1 MRGWLFDVYPDYDKN
16 RMVCW
21 LKTESGVD
29 KIVDADYFPNFYV
42 HGEKRRLKEI
52 EDWLGSVPV
61 RDVSFERR
69 KLRLGSQELFDV
81 LSVTPA
87 TYSDLRYLAG
97 EIDSRGRYR
106 DFTLYNVDIR
116 LSQRYTMEKG
126 VFPMA
131 FLEIVRD
138 FILLDE
144 QWAIHY
150 DIPRLS
156 QVEMGVRVRGRSKIK
171 RFSDSIHSIK
181 LGDRIVRGRDE
192 REMLL
197 ELAQRM
203 GMVDPDVV
211 LTRNGDSFLFPYL
224 YGRAA
229 ENDVLEEFQLG
240 REASLVS
247 PRREGK
253 SYFSYGRILYRPPK
267 YTLRGRIHIDTGGSF
282 LHMES
287 GLYGLID
294 LARISNIP
302 PQEIA
307 KLSPGT
313 AVSAMQVNQAMRDG
327 HPVMWKKNLP
337 EEFKTAKE
345 LLVCDK
351 GGFIFEPKVGLHENV
366 LEIDFTSL
374 YPSIMVRFNIS
385 PETVLCE
392 CCPDSNHRV
401 PEIGYHVCEKKIG
414 LIPRV
419 LSPVIRRRMVF
430 KRLAKE
436 KREER
441 AKEKSDILKWLLVCS
456 FGYTGYRNA
465 RYGKIECHES
475 ITAYGREILLKSAE
489 IADQH
494 GFEVLHGIV
503 DSLWL
508 KGEGDEQKLIEHV
521 SGHIGIPVER
531 EGVYKWIV
539 FLPCKTFDVGAMNRY
554 YGMFEDGKM
563 KIRGIEAR
571 RHDTCELVKRAQME
585 MLDVFAKAESVK
597 EFKENVPEALEVLRK
612 WVKRV
617 RKEDIDLEDLILT
630 LRISKSLKEY
640 SVFNNQVAALT
651 QLKEEDVKVHPGEV
665 IRFVLLDS
673 ESKIADERL
682 RVADLLEGGETYDK
696 EKYIE
701 LLCRMGETLLQPL
714 DYNRKRIARLM
725 TEDQA

>member
-1 MRGWLFDVYPDYDKN
+1 MRGWLFDVYPDYNGN

-21 LKTESGVD
+21 LKTERGVD
-29 KIVDADYFPNFYV
+29 KIVDRSYVPNFYV
-42 HGEKRRLKEI
+42 HGERRRLKEI
-52 EDWLGSVPV
+52 KDWLSSVPIK
-61 RDVSFERR
+61 DVSFERR
-69 KLRLGSQELFDV
+69 KLRLGSEELFDV

-87 TYSDLRYLAG
+87 AYSDLRYLAG

-106 DFTLYNVDIR
+106 DFSLYNVDVR
-116 LSQRYTMEKG
+116 LSQRYTLEKG
-126 VFPMA
+126 IFPMA
-131 FLEIVRD
+131 FLEVVRD

-150 DIPRLS
+150 DVPRLS
-156 QVEMGVRVRGRSKIK
+156 QVEIGVKVHSHSRIK
-171 RFSDSIHSIK
+171 RYSDSIHSIK
-181 LGDRIVRGRDE
+181 VGKSVIKGCDE

-197 ELAQRM
+197 ELARRI
-203 GMVDPDVV
+203 GVVDPDVV
-211 LTRNGDSFLFPYL
+211 LTRNGDSFFFPYL
-224 YGRAA
+224 YRRAA

-240 REASLVS
+240 READFAD
-247 PRREGK
+247 PYRKGK

-267 YTLRGRIHIDTGGSF
+267 YTLRGRIHIDMGSSF

-302 PQEIA
+302 PQEVA

-313 AVSAMQVNQAMRDG
+313 AISAMQVNQALRDG
-327 HPVMWKKNLP
+327 YPVMWKKNLP
-337 EEFKTAKE
+337 EEFKTAKK

-366 LEIDFTSL
+366 LEIDFASL
-374 YPSIMVRFNIS
+374 YPSIMARFNIS

-392 CCPDSNHRV
+392 CCPDSTHRV
-401 PEIGYHVCEKKIG
+401 PEIDYHICEKKIG

-430 KRLAKE
+430 KRLGKE
-436 KREER
+436 GEVRS
-441 AKEKSDILKWLLVCS
+441 KEKSDILKWLLVCS
-456 FGYTGYRNA
+456 FGYMGYRNA
-465 RYGKIECHES
+465 RFGKIECHES

-508 KGEGDEQKLIEHV
+508 RGEGDEQKLIEHI
-521 SGHIGIPVER
+521 SGHIGIPLER
-531 EGVYKWIV
+531 EGLYRWIV

-554 YGMFEDGKM
+554 YGMFEDGRM

-571 RHDTCELVKRAQME
+571 RHDTCEVVKHAQME
-585 MLDVFAKAESVK
+585 MLDVFAKAESAK
-597 EFKENVPEALEVLRK
+597 EFRENIPEALEVLRK
-612 WVKRV
+612 WVWRV
-617 RKEDIDLEDLILT
+617 RKGDVRLEDLILT
-630 LRISKSLKEY
+630 LRVSRNLEEY

-651 QLKEEDVKVHPGEV
+651 QLKREGVEIHPGET

-673 ESKIADERL
+673 ESKNAYERL
-682 RVADLLEGGETYDK
+682 RIADFLEGDDSYDK

-714 DYNRKRIARLM
+714 GYGRGKIRKLIA
-725 TEDQA
+725 TEQP

>member
-1 MRGWLFDVYPDYDKN
+1 MRGWLFDVYPDYNKN
-16 RMVCW
+16 RMICW
-21 LKTESGVD
+21 LKTERGVD
-29 KIVDADYFPNFYV
+29 KIVDASYFPNFYV
-42 HGEKRRLKEI
+42 HGEKKKLKEI
-52 EDWLGSVPV
+52 KDWLSSVPI
-61 RDVSFERR
+61 RGVSFGRR

-97 EIDSRGRYR
+97 EIDSRGHYR
-106 DFTLYNVDIR
+106 NFGLYNVDIR
-116 LSQRYTMEKG
+116 LSQRYTLEKD

-131 FLEIVRD
+131 FIEVMRD

-150 DIPRLS
+150 DVPQLS
-156 QVEMGVRVRGRSKIK
+156 QLEIGVKVNSDSRIK

-181 LGDRIVRGRDE
+181 IGNKIIRGCNE
-192 REMLL
+192 RKMLL
-197 ELAQRM
+197 ELTQRI
-203 GMVDPDVV
+203 GVIDPDVV
-211 LTRNGDSFLFPYL
+211 LTRSGDSFLLPYL
-224 YGRAA
+224 YRRAA

-240 REASLVS
+240 REAESIN
-247 PRREGK
+247 PYKKGK

-267 YTLRGRIHIDTGGSF
+267 YALRGRIHIDMGSSF

-302 PQEIA
+302 PQEVA

-313 AVSAMQVNQAMRDG
+313 AVSAMQVNQALRDG
-327 HPVMWKKNLP
+327 YPVMWKKNLP

-345 LLVCDK
+345 LLICDK

-374 YPSIMVRFNIS
+374 YPSIMARFNIS

-392 CCPDSNHRV
+392 CCPDSKHRV

-419 LSPVIRRRMVF
+419 LSPVIRRRVVY
-430 KRLAKE
+430 KRLGKKRGGENSKE
-436 KREER
+436 R
-441 AKEKSDILKWLLVCS
+441 SDILKWLLVCS
-456 FGYTGYRNA
+456 FGYMGYRNA

-508 KGEGDEQKLIEHV
+508 KGKGDEQKLIEHI
-521 SGHIGIPVER
+521 SGHIGIPIER

-554 YGMFEDGKM
+554 YGMFEDGRV

-571 RHDTCELVKRAQME
+571 RHDTCEVVKKAQME
-585 MLDVFAKAESVK
+585 MLDVFAKAENVK

-617 RKEDIDLEDLILT
+617 EREDVNLEDLILC
-630 LRISKSLKEY
+630 LRISRTLEEY
-640 SVFNNQVAALT
+640 SVFNNQVVALT
-651 QLKEEDVKVHPGEV
+651 QLKREDVEVHPGEM

-673 ESKIADERL
+673 ESKNADERL
-682 RVADLLEGGETYDK
+682 RIADLLEGDENYDK
-696 EKYIE
+696 KKYID

-714 DYNRKRIARLM
+714 TYDRDRIEILM
-725 TEDQA
+725 KGD

>member
-1 MRGWLFDVYPDYDKN
+1 MRGWLFDVYPDYEKD
-16 RMVCW
+16 RVICW

-42 HGEKRRLKEI
+42 HGERKRLKQI
-52 EDWLGSVPV
+52 KDWLESVPT

-69 KLRLGSQELFDV
+69 RLGLGSQELSDV

-106 DFTLYNVDIR
+106 DFSLYNVDIR
-116 LSQRYTMEKG
+116 LSQRYTLEKG
-126 VFPMA
+126 IFPMA
-131 FLEIVRD
+131 FLEVVRD

-144 QWAIHY
+144 QWAIRY
-150 DIPRLS
+150 DVPRLK
-156 QVEMGVRVRGRSKIK
+156 QVEIGVKVQSRSRIK
-171 RFSDSIHSIK
+171 RFSDPVHSIK
-181 LGDRIVRGRDE
+181 LGNRILRADDE

-197 ELAQRM
+197 CLAERM
-203 GMVDPDVV
+203 GVLDPDVV
-211 LTRNGDSFLFPYL
+211 LTKNGDSFLFPYL
-224 YGRAA
+224 YRRAA
-229 ENDVLEEFQLG
+229 ENDVLEDFQLG
-240 REASLVS
+240 REAHLIN
-247 PRREGK
+247 PYKEGK

-294 LARISNIP
+294 LARISNVP
-302 PQEIA
+302 PQEVA

-313 AVSAMQVNQAMRDG
+313 AISAMQVNQALRDG

-337 EEFKTAKE
+337 EEFKTARQ

-351 GGFIFEPKVGLHENV
+351 GGFIFEPKVGLHEDV

-374 YPSIMVRFNIS
+374 YPSIMDRFNIS

-392 CCPDSNHRV
+392 CCPDSSRRV
-401 PEIGYHVCEKKIG
+401 PEIGYHICEKKIG
-414 LIPRV
+414 LISRV

-430 KRLAKE
+430 KRLGKE
-436 KREER
+436 KGER
-441 AKEKSDILKWLLVCS
+441 RAREKSDILKWLLVCS

-465 RYGKIECHES
+465 RFGKIECHES

-508 KGEGDEQKLIEHV
+508 KGEGDERKLIEHI
-521 SGHIGIPVER
+521 SGRIGIPVER
-531 EGVYKWIV
+531 EGLYKWIV
-539 FLPCKTFDVGAMNRY
+539 FLSCKTLDVGAMNRY
-554 YGMFEDGKM
+554 YGMFEDGTM

-571 RHDTCELVKRAQME
+571 RHDTCELVKGAQME
-585 MLDVFAKAESVK
+585 MLDVFAKAGTIK

-612 WVKRV
+612 WVGRV
-617 RKEDIDLEDLILT
+617 RREDVDIEDLILT
-630 LRISKSLKEY
+630 LRVSRSLDEY
-640 SVFNNQVAALT
+640 SVFNDQVAALT
-651 QLKEEDVKVHPGEV
+651 QLKEENVETHPGEMV
-665 IRFVLLDS
+665 RFVLLDS
-673 ESKIADERL
+673 ESKTADKRL
-682 RVADLLEGGETYDK
+682 RIADLLEGEEAYDK
-696 EKYIE
+696 TKYVE

-714 DYNRKRIARLM
+714 GLNRERIAELM
-725 TEDQA
+725 SEVQP

>member
-1 MRGWLFDVYPDYDKN
+1 MRGWLFDVYPDYDRN

-42 HGEKRRLKEI
+42 HGERRRLKEI
-52 EDWLGSVPV
+52 EDWLSSVPV

-131 FLEIVRD
+131 FIEIVRD

-156 QVEMGVRVRGRSKIK
+156 RVEMGVKVHGRSKIK

-224 YGRAA
+224 HGRAA
-229 ENDVLEEFQLG
+229 ENDILEEFQLG

-267 YTLRGRIHIDTGGSF
+267 YTLRGRIHIDMGSSF

-508 KGEGDEQKLIEHV
+508 RGEGDEQKLIEHI

-571 RHDTCELVKRAQME
+571 RHDTCELVRRAQME

-617 RKEDIDLEDLILT
+617 RKEDVDLEDLILT

-651 QLKEEDVKVHPGEV
+651 QLKEEDVEVHPGEV

>member
-1 MRGWLFDVYPDYDKN
+1 
-16 RMVCW
+16 
-21 LKTESGVD
+21 
-29 KIVDADYFPNFYV
+29 
-42 HGEKRRLKEI
+42 
-52 EDWLGSVPV
+52 
-61 RDVSFERR
+61 
-69 KLRLGSQELFDV
+69 
-81 LSVTPA
+81 
-87 TYSDLRYLAG
+87 
-97 EIDSRGRYR
+97 
-106 DFTLYNVDIR
+106 
-116 LSQRYTMEKG
+116 
-126 VFPMA
+126 
-131 FLEIVRD
+131 
-138 FILLDE
+138 
-144 QWAIHY
+144 
-150 DIPRLS
+150 PRLS
-156 QVEMGVRVRGRSKIK
+156 QVEMGVRVRGRSRIK

-181 LGDRIVRGRDE
+181 LGNRIVRGRDE

-224 YGRAA
+224 YRRAA

-240 REASLVS
+240 REASLVNL
-247 PRREGK
+247 RREGK

-267 YTLRGRIHIDTGGSF
+267 YTLRGRIHIDTGSSF

-401 PEIGYHVCEKKIG
+401 PEIGYHVCEKRTG

-436 KREER
+436 KGEER

-508 KGEGDEQKLIEHV
+508 RGEGDEQKLIEHI

-612 WVKRV
+612 WVRRV
-617 RKEDIDLEDLILT
+617 RKEDVDLEDLILT

-651 QLKEEDVKVHPGEV
+651 QLKEEDVEVHPGEM

-682 RVADLLEGGETYDK
+682 RVADLLEGGEAYDK

-714 DYNRKRIARLM
+714 GYNRKRITGLV
-725 TEDQA
+725 T

>member
-1 MRGWLFDVYPDYDKN
+1 MRGWLFDVYPDYDKD

-21 LKTESGVD
+21 LKTERSVD
-29 KIVDADYFPNFYV
+29 KIVDANYFPNFYV
-42 HGEKRRLKEI
+42 RGEKRKLKEI
-52 EDWLGSVPV
+52 KDWLSSVPI

-69 KLRLGSQELFDV
+69 KLRLGSEELFDV

-87 TYSDLRYLAG
+87 TYSDFRYLAG

-106 DFTLYNVDIR
+106 DFSLYNVDVR
-116 LSQRYTMEKG
+116 LSQRYTLEKG
-126 VFPMA
+126 IFPMA
-131 FLEIVRD
+131 FLEVMRD

-150 DIPRLS
+150 DVPRLS
-156 QVEMGVRVRGRSKIK
+156 QVEIGVRVDSRSKIK
-171 RFSDSIHSIK
+171 RFGDSIHSIK
-181 LGDRIVRGRDE
+181 VGDRIVRGCDE

-197 ELAQRM
+197 ELAQRI
-203 GMVDPDVV
+203 GVVDPDVV

-224 YGRAA
+224 YRRAA
-229 ENDVLEEFQLG
+229 ENDVLAEFQLG
-240 REASLVS
+240 RESDFVD
-247 PRREGK
+247 PHKKGK

-267 YTLRGRIHIDTGGSF
+267 YTLRGRIHIDMGSSF

-287 GLYGLID
+287 GLHGLID
-294 LARISNIP
+294 LARISNVP
-302 PQEIA
+302 PQEVA

-313 AVSAMQVNQAMRDG
+313 AISAMQVNQALRDG
-327 HPVMWKKNLP
+327 HPVIWKKNLP

-345 LLVCDK
+345 LFVCDK
-351 GGFIFEPKVGLHENV
+351 GGFIFEPKVGLHEDV

-374 YPSIMVRFNIS
+374 YPSIMARFNIS

-392 CCPDSNHRV
+392 CCPDSSHRV
-401 PEIGYHVCEKKIG
+401 PEIGYHVCEKNTG

-419 LSPVIRRRMVF
+419 LSPVIRRRMVY
-430 KRLAKE
+430 KRLGKE
-436 KREER
+436 EGEER
-441 AKEKSDILKWLLVCS
+441 SREKSDILKWLLVCS
-456 FGYTGYRNA
+456 FGYMGYRNA

-503 DSLWL
+503 DSLWI
-508 KGEGDEQKLIEHV
+508 KGEGDEQKLIEHI

-531 EGVYKWIV
+531 EGLYKWIV

-554 YGMFEDGKM
+554 YGMFEDGRM

-571 RHDTCELVKRAQME
+571 RHDTCDLVKGAQME
-585 MLDVFAKAESVK
+585 MLDVLAKAENAK
-597 EFKENVPEALEVLRK
+597 EFEENVPEALEVLRK

-617 RKEDIDLEDLILT
+617 KREDVNLEDLIIT
-630 LRISKSLKEY
+630 LRISRSLEEY

-651 QLKEEDVKVHPGEV
+651 QLKREDVEVHPGEV

-673 ESKIADERL
+673 ESKDANERL
-682 RVADLLEGGETYDK
+682 RIADMLEGDEGYDK
-696 EKYIE
+696 AKYIE

-714 DYNRKRIARLM
+714 GHDRNKINDIL
-725 TEDQA
+725 TND

>member
-651 QLKEEDVKVHPGEV
+651 QLKEEDVEIHPGEV

>member
-16 RMVCW
+16 RIICW
-21 LKTESGVD
+21 LKTENGVD
-29 KIVDADYFPNFYV
+29 QIVDADYFPNFYV
-42 HGEKRRLKEI
+42 HGERKHLKEVK
-52 EDWLGSVPV
+52 DWLSSVPT
-61 RDVSFERR
+61 RNVSFERK
-69 KLRLGSQELFDV
+69 KLRLGSQELSDV

-106 DFTLYNVDIR
+106 DFNLYNVDVR
-116 LSQRYTMEKG
+116 LSQRYTLEKG

-131 FLEIVRD
+131 FLEVVRD

-150 DIPRLS
+150 DVPRLN
-156 QVEMGVRVRGRSKIK
+156 QVEIGVKVRSRSKIK
-171 RFSDSIHSIK
+171 RFSDPVHSIK
-181 LGDRIVRGRDE
+181 LGNRIIRARDE

-197 ELAQRM
+197 TLAQKL
-203 GMVDPDVV
+203 GAVDPDVV

-224 YGRAA
+224 YRRAA

-240 REASLVS
+240 REASFIN
-247 PRREGK
+247 PHKKGK

-267 YTLRGRIHIDTGGSF
+267 YTLRGRIHIDMGSSF

-294 LARISNIP
+294 LARISNVP

-313 AVSAMQVNQAMRDG
+313 AISAMQVNQALRDG

-337 EEFKTAKE
+337 EEFKTAKQ
-345 LLVCDK
+345 LLVCDR
-351 GGFIFEPKVGLHENV
+351 GGFIFEPKVGLHE
-366 LEIDFTSL
+366 E
-374 YPSIMVRFNIS
+374 
-385 PETVLCE
+385 VLCE
-392 CCPDSNHRV
+392 CCPDSSKRV
-401 PEIGYHVCEKKIG
+401 PEIGYHICERRVG

-430 KRLAKE
+430 KRLGKE
-436 KREER
+436 KGGER

-494 GFEVLHGIV
+494 GFDVLHGIV

-508 KGEGDEQKLIEHV
+508 KGKGDERKLIEHI

-531 EGVYKWIV
+531 EGLYKWIV
-539 FLPCKTFDVGAMNRY
+539 FLPCKTLDVGAMNRY
-554 YGMFEDGKM
+554 YGMFEDGTM

-571 RHDTCELVKRAQME
+571 RHDTCKLVKDAQME
-585 MLDVFAKAESVK
+585 MLDVFAKAGNIK
-597 EFKENVPEALEVLRK
+597 EFKENAPEALEVLRK
-612 WVKRV
+612 WVGRV
-617 RKEDIDLEDLILT
+617 RRGDVDIEDLILT
-630 LRISKSLKEY
+630 LRVSKSLEEY
-640 SVFNNQVAALT
+640 GVFNNQVAALT
-651 QLKEEDVKVHPGEV
+651 QLRREDVETHPGEV
-665 IRFVLLDS
+665 VRFVLLDS
-673 ESKIADERL
+673 ESKSADKRL
-682 RVADLLEGGETYDK
+682 RIADLLDGEEAYDRT
-696 EKYIE
+696 KYVE

-714 DYNRKRIARLM
+714 GYDRERIAELM
-725 TEDQA
+725 TEDQP

>member
-156 QVEMGVRVRGRSKIK
+156 QVEMGVKVHGRSKIK

-240 REASLVS
+240 REASLVN
-247 PRREGK
+247 PHREGK

-436 KREER
+436 RGEKR

-714 DYNRKRIARLM
+714 DYNRKRIAGLM
-725 TEDQA
+725 AEDQA

>member
-16 RMVCW
+16 HMVCW
-21 LKTESGVD
+21 LKTDSGVD
-29 KIVDADYFPNFYV
+29 KIIDADYFPNFYV

-52 EDWLGSVPV
+52 KDWLGSVPV

-81 LSVTPA
+81 LNITPA
-87 TYSDLRYLAG
+87 TYSDLKYLAG
-97 EIDSRGRYR
+97 EIDFRGRYR
-106 DFTLYNVDIR
+106 DFSLYNVDIR
-116 LSQRYTMEKG
+116 LSQRYTLEKG

-150 DIPRLS
+150 DVPRLS
-156 QVEMGVRVRGRSKIK
+156 QVEMGVMVHGRSKIK

-181 LGDRIVRGRDE
+181 LGNRIVRGRDE

-203 GMVDPDVV
+203 GVVDPDVV

-224 YGRAA
+224 YRRAA

-240 REASLVS
+240 REANLVN
-247 PRREGK
+247 PHREGK

-267 YTLRGRIHIDTGGSF
+267 YTLRGRIHIDMGSSF

-313 AVSAMQVNQAMRDG
+313 AISAMQVNQALRDG

-351 GGFIFEPKVGLHENV
+351 GGFIFEPKVGLHEDV

-374 YPSIMVRFNIS
+374 YPSIMARFNIS

-436 KREER
+436 RGEER

-508 KGEGDEQKLIEHV
+508 RGKGDEQKLIEHV

-585 MLDVFAKAESVK
+585 MLDVFAKAENVK

-612 WVKRV
+612 WVRRV
-617 RKEDIDLEDLILT
+617 WREDVDLEDLILT
-630 LRISKSLKEY
+630 LRISRSLEEY

-651 QLKEEDVKVHPGEV
+651 QLKGEDVEVHPGEV

-673 ESKIADERL
+673 ESKVADERL
-682 RVADLLEGGETYDK
+682 RIADLLEGGEAYDK
-696 EKYIE
+696 AKYVE

-714 DYNRKRIARLM
+714 GYDRERIARLM
-725 TEDQA
+725 TEDRL